1 MAWAQFVQQGM
12 GMAGGLFD
20 TSASIADA
28 RATKSQGYL
37 TADANEERVR
47 ASSAQQLG
55 EQRAVAAQSGF
66 DPNSGSAAMLQAQS
80 AGNAELAALTQR
92 YAGQIN
98 AWRQDQIVNRTKSK
112 FNFVMD
118 PMGSLVGQKWGNT
131 GKFLFGG
138 PAGYATNRGLMSTTN
153 SMGH

>member
-20 TSASIADA
+20 TSAQLADA
-28 RATKSQGYL
+28 QESKQQGWL

-47 ASSAQQLG
+47 ANSGQQLG

-66 DPNSGSAAMLQAQS
+66 DPNSGSLATVQAQS

-98 AWRQDQIVNRTKSK
+98 AWKQDEVIDRTVDK
-112 FNFVMD
+112 FNFVMN
-118 PMGSLVGQKWGNT
+118 PAGSLAKQKWGNAGAT
-131 GKFLFGG
+131 VFGKPLL
-138 PAGYATNRGLMSTTN
+138 YSSNYK
-153 SMGH
+153 MGS